1 MAGGIDVIIPVRNLA
16 EQVGACL
23 EPIRGQLGDDDRIVV
38 VDDGSN
44 DGTADAAKA
53 HGASVITT
61 NESRG
66 PYYARQLA
74 ASASTADNLLFVDAR
89 CRALP
94 GLLERHRTLLGQP
107 GVVLSCTEVAT
118 LSGPTLAAR
127 IAHNQQPFSLAG
139 KIGVDGRLDFFPTAN
154 LGVRRSA
161 FAEVGGFREMRSGA
175 DADLCWRIQM
185 AGLGAMKADPTVC
198 MEWAP
203 RSSIRDLLEQWNR
216 YGKSTAY
223 LEWVYPDQSP
233 TSSGQKLSIK
243 DGLAQRFRG
252 DMRTDVMSLLPS
264 LAYQFGIYQGRR
276 SPKNPPT
283 IYGDVSC

>member
-1 MAGGIDVIIPVRNLA
+1 V
-16 EQVGACL
+16 
-23 EPIRGQLGDDDRIVV
+23 
-38 VDDGSN
+38 S
-44 DGTADAAKA
+44 
-53 HGASVITT
+53 
-61 NESRG
+61 
-66 PYYARQLA
+66 
-74 ASASTADNLLFVDAR
+74 
-89 CRALP
+89 
-94 GLLERHRTLLGQP
+94 
-107 GVVLSCTEVAT
+107 T

-127 IAHNQQPFSLAG
+127 IAHKQQPFSLAG

-185 AGLGAMKADPTVC
+185 AGLGSMKADATVL

-203 RSSIRDLLEQWNR
+203 RSSIRDLIEQWNR

-243 DGLAQRFRG
+243 HDLVQRFRR
-252 DMRTDVMSLLPS
+252 DKRTDVLSLLPS
-264 LAYQFGIYQGRR
+264 LAYQYGIYQGRR
-276 SPKNPPT
+276 SSKTAPT
-283 IYGDVSC
+283 IYGDISC

>member
-1 MAGGIDVIIPVRNLA
+1 MSGGIDVIIPVRNLA
-16 EQVGACL
+16 GQVGACL
-23 EPIRGQLGDDDRIVV
+23 EPIRNQLGEDDRIVV
-38 VDDGSN
+38 VDDAST

-53 HGASVITT
+53 LGASVITIT
-61 NESRG
+61 RSRG
-66 PYYARQLA
+66 PYYARQVA
-74 ASASTADNLLFVDAR
+74 ASSSAADNILFVDAR

-94 GLLERHRTLLGQP
+94 GLLDRHRTLLGQP
-107 GVVLSCTEVAT
+107 GVALSCTEVST

-127 IAHNQQPFSLAG
+127 IAHKQQPFSLAG
-139 KIGVDGRLDFFPTAN
+139 KIGVAGRLDFFPTAN
-154 LGVRRSA
+154 LGVRRSS

-185 AGLGAMKADPTVC
+185 AGLGTMKADTTVL

-203 RSSIRDLLEQWNR
+203 RSSVRDLIEQWNR

-243 DGLAQRFRG
+243 HDLVQRFRA
-252 DMRTDVMSLLPS
+252 DKRTDVMSLLPS
-264 LAYQFGIYQGRR
+264 LAYQLGIQQGRR
-276 SPKNPPT
+276 SPKTAPT
-283 IYGDVSC
+283 LYGDVAC

>member
-1 MAGGIDVIIPVRNLA
+1 MAGGIDLIIPVRNLA

-23 EPIRGQLGDDDRIVV
+23 EPIRSQLGEDDRIVV
-38 VDDGSN
+38 VDDAST

-53 HGASVITT
+53 LGASVITVT
-61 NESRG
+61 ESRG
-66 PYYARQLA
+66 PYFARQVA

-94 GLLERHRTLLGQP
+94 GLLDRHRTLLGQP
-107 GVVLSCTEVAT
+107 GVVLSCTEVST

-127 IAHNQQPFSLAG
+127 IAHKQQPFSLAG
-139 KIGVDGRLDFFPTAN
+139 KIGVNGRLDFFPTAN
-154 LGVRRSA
+154 LGVRRAA

-185 AGLGAMKADPTVC
+185 AGLGTMKADPTVL

-203 RSSIRDLLEQWNR
+203 RSSIRDLIEQWNR

-243 DGLAQRFRG
+243 DDLVQRFRR
-252 DMRTDVMSLLPS
+252 DKRTDVMSLLPS

-283 IYGDVSC
+283 VYGDVSC